1 VERNKERCRPTAHED
16 LAPVA
21 EVLNSHGVL
30 AQLEH
35 TSCAHAQSELD
46 SGRMWAHS
54 LLHGRSWHRLSAH
67 TVYMK
72 LACALTR
79 KVDHSCTLTARTRRA
94 RSVEHSR
101 TGEREDCK
109 LSCAA
114 RALAMVWTCTVTQL
128 EHTLAKLNIGPRRVL
143 DKRVCSRCTALHR
156 LGRKLKWTCSCR
168 ASMI

>member
-1 VERNKERCRPTAHED
+1 MQRAYGPKMRTEWMQVPPDDVVLIPISMQPRPWTAELDVSIVSAIAWLTLAELVGAADVSSSPSTVLAFAEVERNKERCRPTAHED

-35 TSCAHAQSELD
+35 TSCARAQSELD

-79 KVDHSCTLTARTRRA
+79 KA
-94 RSVEHSR
+94 
-101 TGEREDCK
+101 
-109 LSCAA
+109 
-114 RALAMVWTCTVTQL
+114 
-128 EHTLAKLNIGPRRVL
+128 
-143 DKRVCSRCTALHR
+143 
-156 LGRKLKWTCSCR
+156 
-168 ASMI
+168 